1 MAENELV
8 KSGSTLVVEKE
19 HLQQVLDSLCKK
31 GFLTVGPVV
40 RDGAISYEPI
50 KSVSELPEGW
60 TDEQAPGKYRLKKGN
75 SGKVFDYLYG
85 AQSWKRWLFPPE
97 RSMFTAKKD
106 AKGAITV
113 AEDAKEPQKAALIGV
128 RACELS
134 AIQVQDRVF
143 MWDRFTDPIYASRR
157 RNSFILAVNC
167 GRAGGTCFCVSMKT
181 GPKAETGYDLA
192 LTEIKESGRHYFV
205 VEVGTDCG
213 AEVMA
218 SVKHSDA
225 GGADKTAASRTV
237 ANASDNMGR
246 KLDTAGIKEL
256 LYRNYENPEWDKV
269 GARCLTCTNCTMVC
283 PTCFCT
289 TVEDRTSLGGETAE
303 RVSLWDS
310 CFTLDYTRVAGGI
323 MRQSASSRYR
333 QWLTHKMAAWI
344 DQFGTSGC
352 VGCGRC
358 ITWCPVGI
366 DLTEEVG
373 AIRAN
378 DGAGKTKE

>member
-1 MAENELV
+1 MAENEAV
-8 KSGSTLVVEKE
+8 KSGATLVVEKE
-19 HLQQVLDSLCKK
+19 HLQQVLDSLRKK
-31 GFLTVGPVV
+31 GYLTVGPVV

-50 KSVSELPEGW
+50 SSVSELPAGW
-60 TDEQAPGKYRLKKGN
+60 TDEQGPGKYRLKKGA
-75 SGKVFDYLYG
+75 SGKLFDYLYG

-97 RSMFTAKKD
+97 RTMYKAKKG
-106 AKGAITV
+106 AKGVELTGG
-113 AEDAKEPQKAALIGV
+113 AKEPQKAALIGV

-143 MWDRFTDPIYASRR
+143 MWDRFTDPVYSSAR

-181 GPKAETGYDLA
+181 GPKAAAGFDLA
-192 LTEIKESGRHYFV
+192 MTEIEESGHHYFV
-205 VEVGTDCG
+205 VEVGSDCG
-213 AEVMA
+213 AEVMS
-218 SVKHSDA
+218 SVKHTEA
-225 GGADKTAASRTV
+225 GGADKTAASRIV
-237 ANASDNMGR
+237 AAAADNMGR
-246 KLDTAGIKEL
+246 KLDTAGVKEL

-269 GARCLTCTNCTMVC
+269 ANRCLSCTNCTMVC

-303 RVSLWDS
+303 RISIWDS

-323 MRQSASSRYR
+323 MRSSVSSRYR
-333 QWLTHKMAAWI
+333 QWLVHKMAAWI

-373 AIRAN
+373 AIRAS